1 MKEKQTPFEQRE
13 MKKRSMFMEAMN
25 RLLCNRSAVFGLVI
39 LLAMILLC
47 AFAEIICPEGY
58 NAQNIPD
65 AFCQP
70 FENYFL
76 GTDNLGRSMLA
87 RILYGGR
94 NSLLIGFAAT
104 LIAAI
109 TGVILGMLA
118 AFYGG
123 RVDNIIMRGMD
134 VLNSIPN
141 LLLAVL
147 VSACL
152 GNGTINT
159 MIAVAVSTI
168 AGFARTVRGP
178 MLAIMGQEYIEAA
191 RSIDASDKRIMFKHI
206 LPNIL
211 SPIIVQFTMGTAISI
226 LCVSSLSFIGMG
238 IQPPIPEWGGLL
250 SAGRQYITRYPY
262 LCIEPG
268 IAIALV
274 VFSMNL
280 FGDGLRDALDPRL
293 KK

>member
-1 MKEKQTPFEQRE
+1 MNEKQTPFEQRE

-159 MIAVAVSTI
+159 MIAVAV
-168 AGFARTVRGP
+168 
-178 MLAIMGQEYIEAA
+178 
-191 RSIDASDKRIMFKHI
+191 FKHI